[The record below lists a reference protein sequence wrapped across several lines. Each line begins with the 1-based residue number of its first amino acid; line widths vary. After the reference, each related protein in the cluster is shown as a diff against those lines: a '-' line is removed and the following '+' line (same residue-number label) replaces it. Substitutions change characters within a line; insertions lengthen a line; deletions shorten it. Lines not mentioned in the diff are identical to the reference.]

1 METMLLTRETKALK
15 EKLLDF
21 VNDLIV
27 KTNGQDPVTNFE
39 NFSVE
44 TSSRKVLKE
53 LLLEFQSGIED
64 VKKRCNQNEEQIKAN
79 RGRLDK
85 NDL

>member
-1 METMLLTRETKALK
+1 MLLTRETKALK

-21 VNDLIV
+21 VNDLII

-39 NFSVE
+39 SFSVE

-53 LLLEFQSGIED
+53 LLLEF
-64 VKKRCNQNEEQIKAN
+64 
-79 RGRLDK
+79 
-85 NDL
+85 